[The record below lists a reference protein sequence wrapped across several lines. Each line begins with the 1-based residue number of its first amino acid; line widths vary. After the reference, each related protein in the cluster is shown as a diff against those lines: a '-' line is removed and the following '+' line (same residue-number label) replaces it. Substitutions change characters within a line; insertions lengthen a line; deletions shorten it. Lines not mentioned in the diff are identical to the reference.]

1 MPTPTPNKPKF
12 VRPTPAPNRQNFD
25 ENVISTPMYNTE
37 EPESRGPYYVPWKKT
52 SMDFYNKIKESEDD
66 SHYANTRYKSLDGY
80 ITGIRLEICKRRR
93 I

>member
-1 MPTPTPNKPKF
+1 
-12 VRPTPAPNRQNFD
+12 
-25 ENVISTPMYNTE
+25 MYNTE

-80 ITGIRLEICKRRR
+80 ITGSTIGNVPVKDEESEEEKDNNSTNTEDNK
-93 I
+93 